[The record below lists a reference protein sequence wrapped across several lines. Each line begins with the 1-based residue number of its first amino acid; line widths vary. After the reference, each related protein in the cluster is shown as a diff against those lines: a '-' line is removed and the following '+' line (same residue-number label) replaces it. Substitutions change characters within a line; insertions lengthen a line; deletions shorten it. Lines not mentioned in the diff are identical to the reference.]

1 LSIVD
6 DVLADLSEAYPRMS
20 RDDFDKI
27 VTLAGAGPSEGSG
40 LSVAVALEPI
50 VPSIGD
56 RLKNSSAKDTT
67 EYLRLLRGAANHVV
81 SLWEDPTADAPAFS
95 EVEQFVKTIES

>member
-1 LSIVD
+1 MSNVD

-20 RDDFDKI
+20 RDDFEKI

-50 VPSIGD
+50 VPALGD
-56 RLKNSSAKDTT
+56 RLKKSGSRDTT

-81 SLWEDPTADAPAFS
+81 SLWDDPAASAPAFS
-95 EVEQFVKTIES
+95 EVKQFVKTVES